1 MKKVRMEVCKVQRYR
16 LPGYPSKVR
25 AMDCQRLL
33 ASTPTRWKGSPVL
46 CAALALMVSAGM
58 SGCAKQSGG
67 RVRLFARGDGIVRVY
82 VGEGWVGMI
91 QPPAFLSEQEARQII
106 REEAEA
112 RGVHFGAEGTKTL
125 SGYFPMT
132 EFQLDSPGI
141 SEGETWQGDLVLDGY
156 DAEKGVGFEYISK
169 TDIEQWSKTN
179 VRADDK
185 TSSVYDFSGAG
196 LLLSRSIREQMD
208 EDWGRIGILYDPGT
222 VYVKTDGAAL
232 SEEEYQ
238 QIQREFK
245 IENLRLQVR
254 DFLDWLAVQ
263 GII

>member
-1 MKKVRMEVCKVQRYR
+1 MKVKLTVEPLLSYGPPK
-16 LPGYPSKVR
+16 YPVKER
-25 AMDCQRLL
+25 ALAHPELL
-33 ASTPTRWKGSPVL
+33 ASTPSRWKGSPAL
-46 CAALALMVSAGM
+46 CAALALTVSVGLG
-58 SGCAKQSGG
+58 GCAKQPGG

-91 QPPAFLSEQEARQII
+91 QPPAFLSEQEAGQII

-112 RGVHFGAEGTKTL
+112 RGIRFGAEGTKTL

-141 SEGETWQGDLVLDGY
+141 PEGETWQGDLALDGY

-179 VRADDK
+179 VRADDR
-185 TSSVYDFSGAG
+185 TSSIYDFSNAG

-238 QIQREFK
+238 RIQREFK
-245 IENLRLQVR
+245 IGQLRLQVR

>member
-1 MKKVRMEVCKVQRYR
+1 MRIRLKVCPIPARRQPNYPTKKQTLAHPE
-16 LPGYPSKVR
+16 
-25 AMDCQRLL
+25 LL
-33 ASTPTRWKGSPVL
+33 ASIPSRWKGSPAL
-46 CAALALMVSAGM
+46 CAALALTVGLG
-58 SGCAKQSGG
+58 GCAGKGG
-67 RVRLFARGDGIVRVY
+67 QARFFTGGAGTVI
-82 VGEGWVGMI
+82 GEGDWVGMI

-141 SEGETWQGDLVLDGY
+141 SEGETWQGDLALDGY

-263 GII
+263 GSI